1 MSANTIINIKKVKNG
16 FQVTFKDVESS
27 ESFDKKILANLEE
40 ALKYAKKI
48 QDTKEV
54 EFGIYIESL

>member
-1 MSANTIINIKKVKNG
+1 MSANTVITIKKVKNE
-16 FQVTFKDVESS
+16 FQVKFKDVESS
-27 ESFDKKILANLEE
+27 GYFDKKILTNLEE